1 MQSWHSFQDFPIL
14 KCHSPNASYSV
25 AIAVKGAAYSARQ
38 VHSLGWTLKRL
49 ASVARAGNRG
59 FLLFIH
65 SQIIED
71 NLVHFCGEI
80 MKVGK
85 KQGNGV
91 SPFEWAAQV
100 GPCGALT

>member
-1 MQSWHSFQDFPIL
+1 M
-14 KCHSPNASYSV
+14 
-25 AIAVKGAAYSARQ
+25 
-38 VHSLGWTLKRL
+38 
-49 ASVARAGNRG
+49 ARAGNRG

-80 MKVGK
+80 MNVCK

>member
-1 MQSWHSFQDFPIL
+1 MTFFSRFPNPKMSFTKWFIFSCNRCQRSGLF
-14 KCHSPNASYSV
+14 SQAS
-25 AIAVKGAAYSARQ
+25 AFTELDTEKAG
-38 VHSLGWTLKRL
+38 
-49 ASVARAGNRG
+49 SVARAGNRG
-59 FLLFIH
+59 FPLFIH

-80 MKVGK
+80 MNVCK